1 VTRLVA
7 RTPRRGLLRVSAVA
21 AVLALGSLLTVSPA
35 TAMTV
40 VPAAATTP
48 TAVAAAST
56 ATATNVGAPG
66 WWSGDCDATRW
77 GPIAAR
83 LGWTGVGSHR
93 LGASYLGVPVCG
105 PRPAVDGSP
114 NVQWGRAGWGEAEWQ
129 CVEVAQ
135 RFMAQVYGTVAYGA
149 NGSQVVNNY
158 RASYGGGLVRVTN
171 GTVGKAPQPGDIVSF
186 TTPRNPYGHVVVVTS
201 STVDGNGNGT
211 VTMLSQNDTANG
223 WRTLPVTAWTLSG
236 FGSLT
241 PYAWLHDP
249 TGRGNPLADGT
260 YVRATGVTGTYRIVG
275 GAPVRVFAWSSVG
288 GFVTPVTIEAAQFK
302 RLRAVPTNGTYV
314 RDFATNDLYRIA
326 GGAPLKVSAADAAK
340 MPGAGTAPVWTIDH
354 RAVVSNDHLSAV
366 PADRT
371 QVCRVD
377 TGGCYVVVGGAPF
390 LVPAAE
396 TASVPTWN
404 PKLTTVVS
412 GAEFTAWS
420 RLRSTPADGTFVCDT
435 STTTCYTTA
444 GGAALILPAVDA
456 PRIAGW
462 SSAKV
467 VRVSHYEFAHHAHLL
482 RYPRNGTKLC
492 PVGDP
497 TCYVVA
503 GRAPLPISASA
514 AATVPALSTTGAV
527 RISSYELRRPTN
539 LTARPV
545 NGTVLQSAATDGL
558 YVVTSGAASFTP
570 TPPSTAATAPP
581 VVIDQAVIDNA
592 GLAGRWAHLL
602 SNPALMKLTSPVVI
616 ATTAGKVSLSWD
628 TPVASSAVT
637 SYAVRTRTATPTSGL
652 TAWSTPTAWKAL
664 TRTSISPSLAP
675 GQTVCFSVSATNRAG
690 QVGPWSATRCTA
702 RPLDDKAGATVS
714 STWKRTVSPT
724 MWNGSALTTT
734 TRLARWSLANVT
746 TDRVGILATT
756 CATCGSV
763 NVFVGSTAIGTIN
776 LVSPTTTHQTLILLP
791 KLSRAVTGP
800 LTIVVRSVTGRLVQ
814 LDGVLA
820 SKA

>member
-1 VTRLVA
+1 MTRLVA
-7 RTPRRGLLRVSAVA
+7 RTPRRGLLRVS
-21 AVLALGSLLTVSPA
+21 VLAAILTLGSLLTVSPA
-35 TAMTV
+35 AATTV
-40 VPAAATTP
+40 VPAAATTA
-48 TAVAAAST
+48 TATAAAST
-56 ATATNVGAPG
+56 PTATNVGAPS
-66 WWSGDCDATRW
+66 WWVGDCDATRW
-77 GPIAAR
+77 GPIATR

-105 PRPAVDGSP
+105 PRPWVDGSP

-149 NGSQVVNNY
+149 NGSGVVSNY
-158 RASYGGGLVRVTN
+158 RASYGGGLVRINN

-186 TTPRNPYGHVVVVTS
+186 TTPKNPYGHVVVVTA
-201 STVDGNGNGT
+201 STVDGKGDGT
-211 VTMLSQNDTANG
+211 VTTLSQNDTATG
-223 WRTLPVTAWTLSG
+223 WRTFAVTGWTMAG

-249 TGRGNPLADGT
+249 AGRGNPLADGT
-260 YVRATGVTGTYRIVG
+260 YVRATGITGTYRIVG

-288 GFVTPVTIEAAQFK
+288 GFVTPVTIEAAQFN
-302 RLRAVPTNGTYV
+302 RLRAFPANGTYV
-314 RDFATNDLYRIA
+314 RDFTTNNLYRIA
-326 GGAPLKVSAADAAK
+326 GGAPLQVSAADAAK
-340 MPGAGTAPVWTIDH
+340 MPGSGTAPVWTIDH
-354 RAVVSNDHLSAV
+354 RAVTSNDHLAPL

-377 TGGCYVVVGGAPF
+377 TGDCYVVVGGAPF
-390 LVPAAE
+390 HVPAAE
-396 TASVPTWN
+396 TSAVPTWN
-404 PKLTTVVS
+404 PKLSTVVS

-420 RLRSTPADGTFVCDT
+420 RLRPTPADGTFVCDT

-456 PRIAGW
+456 PKIAGW

-467 VRVSHYEFAHHAHLL
+467 VRVSHYEFAHHTHLL
-482 RYPRNGTKLC
+482 RFPRNGTKLC
-492 PVGDP
+492 PLGDP
-497 TCYVVA
+497 VCYVVA

-514 AATVPALSTTGAV
+514 AATVPALGTAGAV
-527 RISSYELRRPTN
+527 RISAYELRKPTN
-539 LTARPV
+539 LAARPV
-545 NGTVLQSAATDGL
+545 NGTVLRSASTDGL

-570 TPPSTAATAPP
+570 TPPASAATAPP
-581 VVIDQAVIDNA
+581 VVIDQAAIDNA

-602 SNPALMKLTSPVVI
+602 SNPALMRLTSPVVT
-616 ATTAGKVSLSWD
+616 ASTAGSTSLAWD

-637 SYAVRTRTATPTSGL
+637 SYAVRLRTATPTTGL
-652 TAWSTPTAWKAL
+652 SAWTTPTAWKAI
-664 TRTSISPSLAP
+664 TRTSVTPNVLP
-675 GQTVCFSVSATNRAG
+675 GQTVCVSVRATNRAG

-714 STWKRTVSPT
+714 ADWRRTLSPKL
-724 MWNGSALTTT
+724 WNGSALTTT

-746 TDRVGILATT
+746 TDRVGVLATT
-756 CATCGSV
+756 CAACGSV
-763 NVFVGSTAIGTIN
+763 NVFVGSTVIGTIN

-791 KLSRAVTGP
+791 KLAKAVTGP
-800 LTIVVRSVTGRLVQ
+800 LTIVVRSTTGRLVQ